1 MAGTQHHSGTLYAV
15 GHLQHGA
22 GPVDSVEGNFFFD
35 TGAPQLLLNSRHFS
49 RPGQA
54 PAIRNGGVTGAVQV
68 LGTAKIDTFQLD
80 NLLKIKAS
88 ADIIDLTHLELAK
101 KIDLVGL
108 IGYAVFKEYEILF
121 DYAAGL
127 LIFIRT
133 TAKGARFENL
143 PRWEYQPGNSFPLSC
158 AGHVAV
164 VRLQFG
170 TKTTQRFAIDSGA
183 EQNMLNIF
191 AGKAFLNVRCGL
203 SGLLL
208 LMSLEE
214 IGQINTSG
222 NR

>member
-15 GHLQHGA
+15 GHPQHGA

-35 TGAPQLLLNSRHFS
+35 TGAPQLLLNSR
-49 RPGQA
+49 PGQA
-54 PAIRNGGVTGAVQV
+54 PTIRNGGVTGAVQV
-68 LGTAKIDTFQLD
+68 LGMAKIDTFQLD
-80 NLLKIKAS
+80 NLLKTKAS

-133 TAKGARFENL
+133 TAKGERFENL
-143 PRWEYQPGNSFPLSC
+143 PRWEYQPGDSFPLSC

-170 TKTTQRFAIDSGA
+170 TKPRSASPSTR
-183 EQNMLNIF
+183 E
-191 AGKAFLNVRCGL
+191 R
-203 SGLLL
+203 
-208 LMSLEE
+208 
-214 IGQINTSG
+214 
-222 NR
+222 NRTC